1 MPKAANYGIS
11 FHFENLRVFY
21 SENFKQKTRHWW
33 GFFAL
38 PSGVR
43 TKARIDEYTILLDL

>member
-1 MPKAANYGIS
+1 MAFRFILKTLEFSIVKIS
-11 FHFENLRVFY
+11 NKKHIIGG
-21 SENFKQKTRHWW
+21 